1 MATTTSR
8 KLQEILRNRLS
19 LENAEFHL
27 EKLPDGKFS
36 GSVVSDSF
44 RGVESVARQRR
55 IWDALEE
62 EFGERSHD
70 AVGTLLAY
78 TKDEWHVPLEGDL
91 PPVKK

>member
-1 MATTTSR
+1 MAKTTSR
-8 KLQEILRNRLS
+8 KLQEILRDRLS
-19 LENAEFHL
+19 LEDAEFHL

-36 GSVVSDSF
+36 GSIVSNSF
-44 RGVESVARQRR
+44 HGVDSVARQRQ
-55 IWDALEE
+55 IWDALED
-62 EFGERSHD
+62 EFGDRSRD